1 MKLKIRKF
9 CSTSMA
15 ISAVGKKIGIRMI
28 RNSGMRFAILN
39 KIVSVDLTEIT
50 FAQRT
55 GGRKGARESRK
66 GAEHSRQREQPVQS
80 PWVEACLVRMW
91 DRQGDPNVTAVT
103 GGWGAATV
111 GFCRPL
117 EDLWLKFRVKRE
129 TF

>member
-15 ISAVGKKIGIRMI
+15 ISAVGKKMGIRMI

-66 GAEHSRQREQPVQS
+66 GGE
-80 PWVEACLVRMW
+80 
-91 DRQGDPNVTAVT
+91 GVT
-103 GGWGAATV
+103 
-111 GFCRPL
+111 
-117 EDLWLKFRVKRE
+117 
-129 TF
+129 

>member
-15 ISAVGKKIGIRMI
+15 ISAVGKKIGIKMI

-80 PWVEACLVRMW
+80 PWGRGMPGTYVGQARRPECNSC
-91 DRQGDPNVTAVT
+91 DRRLGCCYC
-103 GGWGAATV
+103 
-111 GFCRPL
+111 GFL
-117 EDLWLKFRVKRE
+117 
-129 TF
+129 